1 MKRSLWCPRV
11 QMAAIKPAFDVP
23 ELAARRLK
31 LSDVDDVTVVENIS
45 VFTNKS
51 ISEVIAALLALCALE
66 PSMPRTIAQTLE
78 ESFDARPARHVALVL
93 SGLDVNSH
101 TQVGDSVGGGAPAAD
116 AATATAGAAP
126 NTSGVGGSEGG
137 PAAADGRPGAADA
150 ARSGAT
156 RDGGVGPPRA
166 GSTANDPPARD
177 RGRRGDGGRAG
188 SGGAGTGGGG
198 EADAGDGVREEGNVA
213 VEAAYFLRAIRQ
225 ATAKRASRL
234 AVRRAARTKESNAQK
249 NSPTGV
255 RAASGARKRRA
266 VAAPSA
272 QSVGK
277 KPNKGATPGAA

>member
-101 TQVGDSVGGGAPAAD
+101 TQ
-116 AATATAGAAP
+116 
-126 NTSGVGGSEGG
+126 
-137 PAAADGRPGAADA
+137 
-150 ARSGAT
+150 
-156 RDGGVGPPRA
+156 
-166 GSTANDPPARD
+166 
-177 RGRRGDGGRAG
+177 
-188 SGGAGTGGGG
+188 
-198 EADAGDGVREEGNVA
+198 
-213 VEAAYFLRAIRQ
+213 